1 MRTVT
6 VQGKELKVAY
16 NLKGLFV
23 YEEITG
29 HPYSGGKLVD
39 TYMLLYSM
47 LLANNEEFSLSFDEF
62 INECDTDMNIYRV
75 FVEVM
80 NDEAKRVEAYNND
93 KKKAVSQ

>member
-6 VQGKELKVAY
+6 VQGKELKIAY

-29 HPYSGGKLVD
+29 HPYNGTRLVD

-62 INECDTDMNIYRV
+62 IDECDTDMGIYRV

-80 NDEAKRVEAYNND
+80 NEEAKRVEAYNND
-93 KKKAVSQ
+93 KKKAVSL

>member
-1 MRTVT
+1 MRTIT

-23 YEEITG
+23 YEEIAG
-29 HPYSGGKLVD
+29 HPYNGARLVD

-47 LLANNEEFSLSFDEF
+47 LLANNDDFSLSFDEF
-62 INECDTDMNIYRV
+62 IDECDADMGIYQV

-80 NDEAKRVEAYNND
+80 NEEAKRVEAYNND
-93 KKKAVSQ
+93 KKKAVSL